1 MGAKQQRDY
10 SLSDSFTALGQR
22 LFDQQWSG
30 QEIEASKVQD
40 PEVIRQRRAPFEAEM
55 VELNLLRQAKDAER
69 REAVSKD
76 ALGSINSDLIEIER
90 RQQELFTCLNE
101 VGMVRKFEVE
111 DHARW
116 ERFERTESEL
126 LRAFREGELFVF
138 GANSSRVE
146 PRLWIEVPN
155 GFGWNWALSLIFWPP
170 DKSARPVDA
179 GKIICA
185 EFEDWLARQLPV
197 VEGANVDQLPA
208 KQRFTLHFRKL
219 VKAGPKPAS
228 RDKMKRAAMQEF
240 EGLSERAFLRVWNA
254 EAPDSWKKSG
264 RPKKKR

>member
-1 MGAKQQRDY
+1 MSRDY
-10 SLSDSFTALGQR
+10 SLSDAINALGRR
-22 LFDQQWSG
+22 LWAGQWTG
-30 QEIEASKVQD
+30 QESEARKVQD
-40 PEVIRQRRAPFEAEM
+40 PDVIRQARVPFEAEM
-55 VELNLLRQAKDAER
+55 VELNLLRQAKGAER

-76 ALGSINSDLIEIER
+76 ALDRINSDLMEIER

-101 VGMVRKFEVE
+101 VGMVRKFEEE

-116 ERFERTESEL
+116 ERFDKTEAEL

-138 GANSSRVE
+138 GGNSSRVE
-146 PRLWIEVPN
+146 PRLWIEVPK

-208 KQRFTLHFRKL
+208 EQRFTLHFRKL
-219 VKAGPKPAS
+219 VKAGPKPAP
-228 RDKMKRAAMQEF
+228 RDKMKRDAMREF
-240 EGLSERAFLRVWNA
+240 PGLSGRAFQRVWDK
-254 EAPDSWKKSG
+254 EAPDSWTKSG
-264 RPKKKR
+264 KPRKKR

>member
-22 LFDQQWSG
+22 LFAQQWSG

-40 PEVIRQRRAPFEAEM
+40 PAVIRQRRAPFEAEM

-101 VGMVRKFEVE
+101 VGMVRKFEDE

-116 ERFERTESEL
+116 ERFERTEAEL
-126 LRAFREGELFVF
+126 LRAFREGELYVF
-138 GANSSRVE
+138 GANSSRIE
-146 PRLWIEVPN
+146 PRLWIEMPD
-155 GFGWNWALSLIFWPP
+155 GFGWNWSLSLIFWPK

-179 GKIICA
+179 AKINCV
-185 EFEDWLARQLPV
+185 EFEDWLAGQLPV
-197 VEGANVDQLPA
+197 VEGANVDQLTPQ
-208 KQRFTLHFRKL
+208 QRYTLHFRKL
-219 VKAGPKPAS
+219 AKAGPKPAS
-228 RDKMKRAAMQEF
+228 RDKMKRDAIREF
-240 EGLSERAFLRVWNA
+240 PGLSGRAFQRVWDK
-254 EAPDSWKKSG
+254 EAPDSWTKSGKPRKKS
-264 RPKKKR
+264 